1 MSLTDEERQ
10 ALVTYKIEKAI
21 KTLEQ
26 VKTIIPMGYW
36 EIVANRL
43 YYAAFYAVSAF
54 LINKGLT
61 AQTHHGVMHLFGLHF
76 IKTGLM
82 DNRFG
87 VLYGR
92 LFSLRQT
99 GDYSD
104 TFDLTE
110 EDVTPLIVPTGEFI
124 DVIDEL
130 IAGE

>member
-1 MSLTDEERQ
+1 MSLSNEERQ
-10 ALVTYKIEKAI
+10 AVVKHRFEKSH
-21 KTLEQ
+21 KTFSQ
-26 VKTIIPMGYW
+26 VQNIVPMGYW

-43 YYAAFYAVSAF
+43 YYAAFYAVSAL
-54 LINKGLT
+54 LIHKGLT

-76 IKTGLM
+76 IKTGLV

-87 VLYGR
+87 TLYGR

-110 EDVTPLIVPTGEFI
+110 EDVTPLIIPTGELI
-124 DVIDEL
+124 DVIEEM
-130 IAGE
+130 ISEE